1 MKIKTSRLNVRI
13 YTFVARIVE
22 IWNSLPESVI
32 QAKTVKQFEIGL
44 DEHWKHQECKY
55 DLTAN
60 INIRCNSGSD
70 VKLRINDVDLEAD
83 IVVTSQRPLV
93 PMASYGFFRVL
104 RFPPPIELINTI

>member
-1 MKIKTSRLNVRI
+1 MSPVFEVVFSSNISTVVRGSYI
-13 YTFVARIVE
+13 PFI
-22 IWNSLPESVI
+22 I
-32 QAKTVKQFEIGL
+32 
-44 DEHWKHQECKY
+44 ECKY

-70 VKLRINDVDLEAD
+70 VKSRINDVDLEAD

-104 RFPPPIELINTI
+104 RFLHQ